1 MAAMLIDSE
10 DSPNESF
17 ALEEAARVACCT
29 LAASSLF
36 WVEELGTG
44 VPDKRSGVALVAG
57 QELTPASA
65 APIWNVP
72 VDGPHKSSSIDF
84 SGCEACWAAGSGSML
99 SSSTGSM
106 MYAKLSGGARARY

>member
-1 MAAMLIDSE
+1 MLVESE
-10 DSPNESF
+10 DNPNESF
-17 ALEEAARVACCT
+17 ALEEEASVAEVGSG
-29 LAASSLF
+29 A
-36 WVEELGTG
+36 
-44 VPDKRSGVALVAG
+44 PDKRSGVALVAG
-57 QELTPASA
+57 QELAPASA

-84 SGCEACWAAGSGSML
+84 SGCGACGAAGKGCKL